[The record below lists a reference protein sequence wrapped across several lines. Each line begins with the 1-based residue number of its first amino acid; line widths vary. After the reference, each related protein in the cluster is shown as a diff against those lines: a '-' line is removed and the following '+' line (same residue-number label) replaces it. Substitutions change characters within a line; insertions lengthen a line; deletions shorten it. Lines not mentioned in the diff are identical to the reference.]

1 MYTLNKPLFF
11 SVIFH
16 LVLFLAFS
24 HQFSQTSL
32 PSKKE
37 KKKVKPIQATLYFPP
52 AKKLIK
58 VEDKVEAEAEVEK
71 AAPLIEKSETFPDKS
86 KVSKPVE
93 KVTPPAVTNK
103 KPQVMPNQQVMK
115 KVLTSDSSTMSISQ
129 SALSKL
135 QQRLSNQAQE
145 HSSNDSFN
153 QYLTDK
159 NTIARSTTKLNQLPE
174 AKAKT
179 KEVDCNAS
187 AINTALTG
195 LSYLLGGSVRCNS
208 TPNLKAFL
216 DKRAKE
222 KR

>member
-1 MYTLNKPLFF
+1 LYTLNKPLFF

-37 KKKVKPIQATLYFPP
+37 TKKVKPIQATLYFPP
-52 AKKLIK
+52 AKEQIK
-58 VEDKVEAEAEVEK
+58 VEDEVEVEVEVEK
-71 AAPLIEKSETFPDKS
+71 ATPLIEKSEVFPEKS
-86 KVSKPVE
+86 QVSMPVE
-93 KVTPPAVTNK
+93 KVTSPAITNK
-103 KPQVMPNQQVMK
+103 KPQVMPNQQVIN
-115 KVLTSDSSTMSISQ
+115 KVLTSDSSTKSISQ

-145 HSSNDSFN
+145 HSSKDSFN

-174 AKAKT
+174 AKATIK
-179 KEVDCNAS
+179 KVDCDANVL
-187 AINTALTG
+187 NTAIVITSG
-195 LSYLLGGSVRCNS
+195 LLGGSVRCDS
-208 TPNLKAFL
+208 MPNLKAFL
-216 DKRAKE
+216 AKRAAE